1 MSQAGDGGCLRP
13 CRFGCWQVLGE
24 PAKNPENPAIIKRML
39 ALNPTVNPEPKLPL
53 GTYTTNL
60 AVFLLPALALT
71 VPSGYSLGALILLA
85 AGSSLIARRSLPALS
100 RQDSLI
106 VLVLLTFAA
115 VGVVEAILD
124 NQGISG
130 IDKPLRFIFAIPALI
145 WLIKYPPNTRFLWSG
160 MATGGVLAA
169 SFALWQRVFENME
182 RAQGYTHPIQFGNLS
197 MLMGVLCL
205 AGLGW
210 AAVQPR
216 YRSVWLAI
224 LLAGA
229 LGGVLGSLLSGS
241 RGGWVGLPLVLWVFY
256 RGYGRHLGMHLKVAL
271 LALLLAGAATV
282 YAVPQLGVQARVNE
296 AVSDVHQYIS
306 GESRATSVGARFDM
320 WRGAAMLIAE
330 KPLTGWGSQGY
341 AEAMHALG
349 ENGVIDPYA
358 AQFEHAH
365 NEFVDAQA
373 KRGLAGIVVLLALY
387 LIPMRLFYQG
397 FEAPIGQR
405 AVAVAGVLLP
415 VTYMDFGLTQAF
427 LTHNSGIMMYA
438 FLLAVLWGSYRQQQ
452 PLRVA
457 R

>member
-1 MSQAGDGGCLRP
+1 M
-13 CRFGCWQVLGE
+13 
-24 PAKNPENPAIIKRML
+24 NT
-39 ALNPTVNPEPKLPL
+39 LNPTVDPVQKTPL
-53 GTYTTNL
+53 TTRTTNL
-60 AVFLLPALALT
+60 AVFLLPALALI
-71 VPSGYSLGALILLA
+71 VPSGYSLGALILLV
-85 AGSSLIARRSLPALS
+85 AGSSLIVSRSLPALS

-115 VGVVEAILD
+115 VGIVEAILD

-145 WLIKYPPNTRFLWSG
+145 WLIKYPPNVGFLWSG
-160 MATGGVLAA
+160 MAVGGVLAA
-169 SFALWQRVFENME
+169 SFALWQRLFENIE

-197 MLMGVLCL
+197 MLIGVLCL
-205 AGLGW
+205 AGVGW
-210 AAVQPR
+210 AAAQPR
-216 YRSVWLAI
+216 YRNVWLAI

-256 RGYGRHLGMHLKVAL
+256 RGYGRHLGMHLKVGL
-271 LALLLAGAATV
+271 LVLSLAGVAIV

-306 GESRATSVGARFDM
+306 AESQSTSVGARFEM
-320 WRGAAMLIAE
+320 WRGAIMLIAG

-341 AEAMHALG
+341 AEAMHTLG
-349 ENGVIDPYA
+349 EKGVIDPYA

-365 NEFVDAQA
+365 NEFIDAQA

-387 LIPMRLFYQG
+387 LVPMRLFYQR
-397 FEAPIGQR
+397 FEAPMGQK
-405 AVAVAGVLLP
+405 AVAVAGALLP

-438 FLLAVLWGSYRQQQ
+438 FLLVVLWSCYRSQHSSVSI
-452 PLRVA
+452 R
-457 R
+457 